1 MAETTDKN
9 ADLSLE
15 AFFLVADRSSGQV
28 YLLVLPIV
36 EPSFGYAHN
45 IWMAMT
51 AICLPKSPFI
61 LILAM
66 MKKYHEINTVSY

>member
-15 AFFLVADRSSGQV
+15 PFFLVTDKGSGKV
-28 YLLVLPIV
+28 YLLALQIV

-51 AICLPKSPFI
+51 AIRLPKSPFI
-61 LILAM
+61 YIDFGNDE
-66 MKKYHEINTVSY
+66 KVQ